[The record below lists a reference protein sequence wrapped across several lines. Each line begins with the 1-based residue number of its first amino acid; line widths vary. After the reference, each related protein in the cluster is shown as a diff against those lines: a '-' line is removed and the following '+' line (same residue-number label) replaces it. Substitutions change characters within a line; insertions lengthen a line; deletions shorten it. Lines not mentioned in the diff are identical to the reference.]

1 MTCERNTG
9 NVKVTLQNGWGA
21 DGRGKVG
28 NFLTFKGQDKQR
40 GVVLSIACDTAPK
53 GLLVLEISYTDTVV
67 SLEVDVPRTGTIA
80 LPGRTMTVA
89 GRIDAPYPG
98 APSAPGENTVVY
110 FEVNRCSR
118 GGSFGDLRRTIALR
132 DPAGVTQETIAIPR
146 GSKRVNILGSLY
158 DATALPNGSKIE
170 ALTEDGTVIAD
181 YSGAFFRGGTSQSIT
196 YIGFSG
202 VELPPQAT
210 SLRFTGN
217 GGASTGYVTCI
228 FHLDP

>member
-1 MTCERNTG
+1 VTCLRNTG
-9 NVKVTLQNGWGA
+9 NVKVTLPNAWGA
-21 DGRGKVG
+21 DGRGKTG
-28 NFLTFKGQDKQR
+28 NFLTFKGEDKQR
-40 GVVLSIACDTAPK
+40 GAVLSIACDTAPK
-53 GLLVLEISYTDTVV
+53 GLLVLEISYTDSVV
-67 SLEVDVPRTGTIA
+67 SLELDVPRTGTIA
-80 LPGRTMTVA
+80 LPGRTMTIA

-98 APSAPGENTVVY
+98 AVPHPNENTIIY

-118 GGSFGDLRRTIALR
+118 GGSFGDLRRTIATV
-132 DPAGVTQETIAIPR
+132 DPAGVAQNIVAIPR

-170 ALTEDGTVIAD
+170 ALTEDGTVIVD
-181 YSGAFFRGGTSQSIT
+181 YSGAFFRGGTTQSIT

-217 GGASTGYVTCI
+217 GGASTGFITCV